1 MSERDDRA
9 PLRVIVTGSRRV
21 TGCAQLNERLG
32 QLPVNVILKHGDQY
46 GIDHEAAAIGRARG
60 WKVLPFPYKKELG
73 KAGGP
78 ARNQDMVDSGADL
91 CLAFPDDR
99 SIGTWDCVQRAK
111 AAGIPVEV
119 IHV

>member
-1 MSERDDRA
+1 MTERDERT

-21 TGCAQLNERLG
+21 TGCAQLNERLWK
-32 QLPVNVILKHGDQY
+32 LPVNVVLLHGDQR
-46 GIDHEAAAIGRARG
+46 GIDREAAAIGRGRG
-60 WKVLPFPYKKELG
+60 WKVIPFPYRRELG

-78 ARNQDMVDSGADL
+78 ARNQEMVNSGADL
-91 CLAFPDDR
+91 CLAFPDEK